1 MPYYEFALDNGGGR
15 EDLGGMMLTDDT
27 EAITLGKQVVQDLK
41 RQAGDYQRWSIDIT
55 EGERIVGTIPFE
67 LGRLIQPN

>member
-1 MPYYEFALDNGGGR
+1 MPYYEFALDNGDGR

-67 LGRLIQPN
+67 LDRLIQPS